1 MALVLKPTLPPPDV
15 FSVFF
20 FNNNKPLMPLR
31 FQYTNFSR
39 VRGASQSSPSVC
51 CTAAKHP
58 RLSPSKKARIKT
70 SHVTG
75 RLEKMQL
82 AYHDKGKLSCEIHTM
97 NHVHCSLW
105 ISLCASKWIPPRFL
119 ASVLGAAGEGPLGD
133 KCEEGKGPAFLEGND
148 KHGIGVMSAALR
160 IHYRRIQSRAN
171 EWVAIHDIDIQSFF
185 AL

>member
-1 MALVLKPTLPPPDV
+1 MYFPFFFSTTTNRLCHCAFNIPISVEYEGRRNRLHLSVALQQNTRDYLLRRKRALKP
-15 FSVFF
+15 
-20 FNNNKPLMPLR
+20 
-31 FQYTNFSR
+31 
-39 VRGASQSSPSVC
+39 
-51 CTAAKHP
+51 
-58 RLSPSKKARIKT
+58 
-70 SHVTG
+70 HVTG

-160 IHYRRIQSRAN
+160 IHYRRIQRRAN